1 MNKFLI
7 RITLLLVCFSLL
19 YFCASCSNFND
30 NDEKINVIPQNNIS
44 YTHLEFGNVVDEG
57 KQAVFFNFSSD
68 FIVIKMEINGVLLD
82 KSGDTIYSFD
92 TALTFSSPSINPKFP
107 IRIDANLIK
116 NVNSAAFTKIKA
128 YTTQEVN
135 FR

>member
-1 MNKFLI
+1 MEFLI
-7 RITLLLVCFSLL
+7 LNIIELL
-19 YFCASCSNFND
+19 
-30 NDEKINVIPQNNIS
+30 NNIS
-44 YTHLEFGNVVDEG
+44 YTHLEFGNAVDEG

-116 NVNSAAFTKIKA
+116 NVNSASFTKIKA

>member
-1 MNKFLI
+1 M
-7 RITLLLVCFSLL
+7 LVCFSLL

-57 KQAVFFNFSSD
+57 IQAVFFNFSSD
-68 FIVIKMEINGVLLD
+68 FIVIKLEINGVLLD

-92 TALTFSSPSINPKFP
+92 SALTFNTLIYHSINRYFFQVKPVLNK
-107 IRIDANLIK
+107 RWQLG
-116 NVNSAAFTKIKA
+116 VSLS
-128 YTTQEVN
+128 
-135 FR
+135 

>member
-1 MNKFLI
+1 M
-7 RITLLLVCFSLL
+7 L

-107 IRIDANLIK
+107 IRIDEKHIK
-116 NVNSAAFTKIKA
+116 NVNSASFTKIKA